1 MAEQEILLLTGDVV
15 GNGTASLQRY
25 QYTCFKGKGAVQS
38 VNGDFSRLAGN
49 VTVTLGTV
57 TTGTLAARPPVGPP
71 LVNGD
76 IYVVL
81 ETYHHQ
87 IMG

>member
-1 MAEQEILLLTGDVV
+1 MV
-15 GNGTASLQRY
+15 N
-25 QYTCFKGKGAVQS
+25 GAVQS
-38 VNGDFSRLAGN
+38 VNGIFPDLSGN

-76 IYVVL
+76 IYEFL
-81 ETYHHQ
+81 EILHHQ

>member
-1 MAEQEILLLTGDVV
+1 M
-15 GNGTASLQRY
+15 S
-25 QYTCFKGKGAVQS
+25 
-38 VNGDFSRLAGN
+38 GN

-76 IYVVL
+76 IYVVSGDPTPSNNGLTFIYSTTPTNQWL
-81 ETYHHQ
+81 EISPNFGSLDARYFTASRWNNVLE
-87 IMG
+87 I